1 MTRLLP
7 LLFLI
12 CFFLCTPSVQAQV
25 MITEFMANNVE
36 DIIDEDGNHEDWMEI
51 YNSSLGVVNLS
62 GWYLTDDAG
71 QLRKWAF
78 PAKSLQPGQYLV
90 VFASN
95 KDRRNP
101 LANLHT
107 NFKLSA
113 GGEFLGLTKAEANGG
128 TTVVQSWNAYP
139 PQAADGAYGTAQT
152 GTPASLVAAASTVKW
167 LVPGNGTL
175 GTTWRNEIFTETG
188 WSTGVAALGMAEMPI
203 VVAEANL
210 MHRYN
215 TTTATLTFDSS
226 GLSRNG
232 TNSGVTFLASDSDA
246 GAAPLKRAGV
256 MQFVGIENDQF
267 SIPANAAYN
276 VTAST
281 ICFWMR
287 ANPPTGAGNTG
298 AMLWDRRPDYG
309 TAGIVLVQLDDGK
322 LYLQSNND
330 YCAFGTALNVS
341 DNTWHHVTATLN
353 TGAGQAVTIYVDG
366 VAAGT
371 ANNSAAWGWT
381 AAQAIELG
389 RSHDSYWKRYT
400 GQLDDIRFYN
410 RILTVGEIAQI
421 ANSADSVMG
430 TELFGTTGVEAT
442 DFTTDVSTMAGVNTT
457 AYVRIPFTVTDAS
470 TLSGARLTVRFAD
483 GYAAWIN
490 GTPVASYNAPAS
502 PLWNSVA
509 TTSHD
514 AGRSRITTF
523 SLAAGAIHTGTNI
536 LAIQLLNSDIGD
548 ANVLLRPTLE
558 AFPAI
563 SGTTSY
569 LVTPTPGAANTLAQT
584 TVGPH
589 ISNTTKNPVRPVGGA
604 GSAPLTIT
612 TKVVPSLNPL
622 VSVQLGWR
630 TMWGGET
637 LVAMTAT
644 GGGNYTAQIPTTGLT
659 AGQMVRWRILARDT
673 SNNLT
678 TDPLFIDLD
687 GIAGQDT
694 DQYYGTV
701 VQEAANTTQLPV
713 LLWFV
718 SDINAANTL
727 AGTRCSVMY
736 RDKFYD
742 YVAVNIHGQ
751 STQGFPKKSYNLNFN
766 KDNRFNWAAGQS
778 EIRSV
783 NLLSNYADKAKLRN
797 TMAYESWAASHH
809 AASHFA
815 DRLHVR
821 QVTGSAQSPTFYGL
835 YDMVEDGNEEFLN
848 RCGLDENGALYKMY
862 NSLESVAGGEKK
874 TREFESSAD
883 LQALIDN
890 LNSSTRSLAQRR
902 QYIYDNVSI
911 PALVNFCA
919 VHSMILNTDWGHKN
933 YYIYRDT
940 LGTKEWFTLPWDQ
953 DLSFGHTWTG
963 HQGYFD
969 DDTHSQGGL
978 AVGGGGNWLMSVL
991 YTAPELNAMFVRRMR
1006 SLMDQFLISSTATT
1020 GPWET
1025 RVTQLLDQIDPPG
1038 AAYLTDADLEL
1049 QKWGYWTDGY
1059 AGGQLFSGTLDAAT
1073 HDHGARKQVM
1083 RILNSN
1089 PIPPNVGSLNN
1100 TAAGLGNTT
1109 WAYLPGRRSF
1119 LYTQGPTSS
1128 GVGVPAAQ
1136 PLSPTLSI
1144 EQINANPSSANQSD
1158 EYFVIKNTSGNSV
1171 DLSNWS
1177 LTGAVEYT
1185 FPGGTVIPAFTTGVD
1200 NIGLLH
1206 VAKSPAAFRVRT
1218 SGATGGQYRLVVGPY
1233 AGSLSARGESIELR
1247 RPDGTL
1253 LQSQSFAAAP
1263 TAAQNQLRVSE
1274 INYNPTQ
1281 PTLAEISAIP
1291 GVSGSDFEF
1300 LELVNTGSTVL
1311 SLAGARFTKGIEFT
1325 FPLGASLAAGA
1336 RVLLV
1341 SNQAA
1346 FTVRYGNVGTIG
1358 GQYLGNLSNSGDTL
1372 QLLDSV
1378 GEEVLEFH
1386 YEPSWFP
1393 QSDGGGYSLV
1403 TRIAA
1408 PGYAAYGT
1416 PSAPLP
1422 TVWALSATAGG
1433 TPGAGDTDFA
1443 NGYEGWRF
1451 DYWTLAELTTLGALI
1466 GVEEDPDND
1475 GMTNFTEYCFGKNP
1489 RVADTN
1495 ALSTASTVTVLG
1507 IDYPAITITRRHLAV
1522 DVAWSIEESSDLND
1536 WQPTPIVMSTQQLAN
1551 GLEQITAR
1559 SPSPNSN
1566 TRCFHR
1572 VNGMKN

>member
-1 MTRLLP
+1 MFCLFLLP
-7 LLFLI
+7 AQI
-12 CFFLCTPSVQAQV
+12 RAQV
-25 MITEFMANNVE
+25 IITEFMANNVE
-36 DIIDEDGNHEDWMEI
+36 NIIDEDGSHEDWIEI
-51 YNSSLGVVNLS
+51 YNTSLGVVNLS

-113 GGEFLGLTKAEANGG
+113 GGEFLGLTRAETNGG
-128 TTVVQSWNAYP
+128 TTILQSWNPYP
-139 PQAADGAYGTAQT
+139 PQAANGTYGTAQT
-152 GTPASLVAAASTVKW
+152 GTPASLITATSSGKW
-167 LVPGNGTL
+167 LVPNNGTL
-175 GTTWRNEIFTETG
+175 GTTWRNEVFTETG
-188 WSTGVAALGMAEMPI
+188 WSPATAALGMADVPA
-203 VVAEANL
+203 VVGELNL

-215 TTTATLTFDSS
+215 ATTATLTYDSS
-226 GLSRNG
+226 GLGRNG
-232 TNSGVTFLASDSDA
+232 TNSGVAFLGSDTDA
-246 GAAPLKRAGV
+246 GAAPLKRTGV
-256 MQFVGIENDQF
+256 MQFVGTENDQF

-276 VTAST
+276 VAAST

-287 ANPPTGAGNTG
+287 ANPPTGSGNSG

-309 TAGIVLVQLDDGK
+309 SAGIVLVQLDDGK

-330 YCAFGTALNVS
+330 YCSFGTSLNVS
-341 DNTWHHVTATLN
+341 DNTWHHVTVTMN

-366 VAAGT
+366 VSAAT

-389 RSHDSYWKRYT
+389 RSHDAYWKRYT
-400 GQLDDIRFYN
+400 GQIDDYRFYN
-410 RILTVGEIAQI
+410 RLLTPTEIAQI

-430 TELFGTTGVEAT
+430 TTLFSTTGVEAT
-442 DFTTDVSTMAGVNTT
+442 DFTTDVSAMAGTNNS
-457 AYVRIPFTVTDAS
+457 AYGRIPFTVANAAA
-470 TLSGARLTVRFAD
+470 LSGVRLTVRFAD

-490 GTPVASYNAPAS
+490 GTLVGSYNAPAS
-502 PLWNSVA
+502 PAWNSAA

-514 AGRSRITTF
+514 AGRSRLTTI
-523 SLAAGAIHTGTNI
+523 SLAAAGIHTGTNV
-536 LAIQLLNSDIGD
+536 LAIQMLNSDIAD

-558 AFPAI
+558 GFPAV
-563 SGTTSY
+563 SGTASY
-569 LVTPTPGAANTLAQT
+569 LATPTPGAANTAAQT

-589 ISNTTKNPVRPVGGA
+589 ISNTTKNPVRPVGGT
-604 GSAPLTIT
+604 GSAPLTVT
-612 TKVVPSLNPL
+612 TKVVASLNPI
-622 VSVQLGWR
+622 VSVQLAWR
-630 TMWGGET
+630 TMYGGET

-644 GGGNYTAQIPTTGLT
+644 GGGNYTAQIPTIGLT

-673 SNNLT
+673 LSNLT

-701 VQEAANTTQLPV
+701 VQEAVNTTQLPV
-713 LLWFV
+713 MLWFV
-718 SDINAANTL
+718 ADLNAANT
-727 AGTRCSVMY
+727 AGGTRCSVMY

-766 KDNRFNWAAGQS
+766 KDNRFNWAAGEK

-815 DRLHVR
+815 NRIHVR
-821 QVTGSAQSPTFYGL
+821 QVTGSEQTPSFYGI
-835 YDMVEDGNEEFLN
+835 YDLVEDGNEEFLS

-874 TREFESSAD
+874 TREFESNAD
-883 LQALIDN
+883 LQALIDGVN
-890 LNSSTRSLAQRR
+890 PSTKSLAQRR

-911 PALVNFCA
+911 PTLVNFCA
-919 VHSMILNTDWGHKN
+919 MHSMILNTDWGHKN

-940 LGTKEWFTLPWDQ
+940 LGTREWFTLPWDQ
-953 DLSFGHTWTG
+953 DLCFGHTWTG
-963 HQGYFD
+963 AQNYFD

-991 YTAPELNAMFVRRMR
+991 YAAPELNTMFVRRMR
-1006 SLMDQFLISSTATT
+1006 SLMDQFLVSSTATT

-1025 RVTQLLDQIDPPG
+1025 RVTELLDQIDPPG
-1038 AAYLTDADLEL
+1038 ATYLTDADREL

-1059 AGGQLFSGTLDAAT
+1059 AGGQLFTGTLDAAT
-1073 HDHGARKQVM
+1073 HDHGARKQVA

-1089 PIPPNVGSLNN
+1089 PIPPNPGSLNN
-1100 TAAGLGNTT
+1100 TSAGLGNTT
-1109 WAYLPGRRSF
+1109 FAFLPGRRSF
-1119 LYTQGPTSS
+1119 LYTQNPTSS
-1128 GVGVPAAQ
+1128 GMGVPAAQ

-1144 EQINANPSSANQSD
+1144 EQIDFNPPSANQND
-1158 EYFVIKNTSGNSV
+1158 EYFVIKNTTGNSV
-1171 DLSNWS
+1171 DLSTWTLS
-1177 LTGAVEYT
+1177 GAVEYT
-1185 FPGGTVIPAFTTGVD
+1185 FPGGTVIPPYTNGTD

-1206 VAKSPAAFRVRT
+1206 VAKSPSAFRSRT
-1218 SGATGGQYRLVVGPY
+1218 SGPTGGQYRLVVGPFN
-1233 AGSLSARGESIELR
+1233 GSLSARGETIELR

-1253 LQSQSFAAAP
+1253 LQSQAFAAAP

-1274 INYNPTQ
+1274 INYHPADPT
-1281 PTLAEISAIP
+1281 PAEATAIP
-1291 GVSGSDFEF
+1291 GVSASDFEF
-1300 LELVNTGSTVL
+1300 LELVNTGASAL
-1311 SLAGARFTKGIEFT
+1311 SLAGSRFVKGIDFT

-1346 FTVRYGNVGTIG
+1346 FTARYGNVGTIG

-1393 QSDGGGYSLV
+1393 QSDGDGYTLV
-1403 TRIAA
+1403 TRSAA
-1408 PGYAAYGT
+1408 PNYAAYGT

-1422 TVWALSATAGG
+1422 TVWALSANKGG
-1433 TPGAGDTDFA
+1433 SPGAADTDFA

-1451 DYWTLAELTTLGALI
+1451 NYWELTELTTPGALV
-1466 GVEEDPDND
+1466 GVEDDPDND
-1475 GMTNFTEYCFGKNP
+1475 GMNNFAEYCYGHNP
-1489 RVADTN
+1489 RVADTS
-1495 ALSTASTVTVLG
+1495 ALSTASTVNVLG
-1507 IDYPAITITRRHLAV
+1507 VDYPAITITRRHLAV
-1522 DVAWSIEESSDLND
+1522 DVAWSIEESSDLTD
-1536 WQPTPIVMSTQQLAN
+1536 WQATPILMSTQQLPN
-1551 GLEQITAR
+1551 SLEQITAR
-1559 SPSPNSN
+1559 SPNPKS
-1566 TRCFHR
+1566 TMRCFHR
-1572 VNGMKN
+1572 VNGSKN